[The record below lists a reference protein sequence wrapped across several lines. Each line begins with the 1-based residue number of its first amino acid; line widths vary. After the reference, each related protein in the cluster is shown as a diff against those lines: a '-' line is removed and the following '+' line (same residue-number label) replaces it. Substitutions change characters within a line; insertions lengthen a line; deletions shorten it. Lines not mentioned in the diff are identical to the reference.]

1 MNKKVLV
8 ITYSGDNLCV
18 DRVVEALHKK
28 GAEVFRFNSDHYP
41 VFIQVNA
48 SIDNEGKEQRT
59 INSPEYELDLKDV
72 TAMWYR
78 RLRLG
83 ANLTEYMEKPFISA
97 TLEESNNTLRGA
109 LDSTDIFQLDYYLK
123 HRIASNKFQQL
134 KLAQKL
140 GMNIP
145 DTLMGNNLDLAV
157 NFYINH
163 NENIIVKMQSS
174 FAIYD
179 EQGKE
184 SVVFTNKVEKSLLE
198 DADAL
203 QLCPMKFQSN
213 LEKKRELR
221 ITVVSNLLFVAAIDS
236 QKLESAKIDWR
247 KEGQALI
254 DDWYKFEISKNL
266 EAKILAFMDLY
277 QLNYGAFDFIETHD
291 GKLHFLEVNSGGE
304 FCWLDNLFE
313 GQISNALASTLLG
326 ELPQRTDRFP
336 RF

>member
-1 MNKKVLV
+1 MNKNVLV
-8 ITYSGDNLCV
+8 ITHSGDNVCV
-18 DRVVEALHKK
+18 DRVMKALEEK
-28 GAEVFRFNSDHYP
+28 GAKAYRFNSDHYP

-48 SIDNEGKEQRT
+48 SIDSGGREQRS
-59 INSPEYELDLKDV
+59 IVSPDYNLNLSEL
-72 TAMWYR
+72 TAIWYR

-83 ANLTEYMEKPFISA
+83 QNLSQYMESSFINA
-97 TLEESNNTLRGA
+97 TLEESNNTLRGT
-109 LDSTDIFQLDYYLK
+109 LDSTDIFQLDHYMK

-134 KLAQKL
+134 KIAQKL

-145 DTLMGNNLDLAV
+145 NTLMSNGLDLAV
-157 NFYINH
+157 NFYDKND
-163 NENIIVKMQSS
+163 ENIIVKMQSS

-179 EQGKE
+179 NDGNE
-184 SVVFTNKVEKSLLE
+184 SVVFTNKVDKAFLE

-221 ITVVSNLLFVAAIDS
+221 ITVVSNQLFVAAIDS
-236 QKLESAKIDWR
+236 QKLETAKDDWR
-247 KEGQALI
+247 KEGRALI
-254 DDWYKFEISKNL
+254 NDWYKFEIPKVL
-266 EAKILAFMDLY
+266 ETKILELMDMY
-277 QLNYGAFDFIETHD
+277 QLNYGALDFIQTHD

-313 GQISNALASTLLG
+313 GKISDALANTLVG
-326 ELPQRTDRFP
+326 NLPQRTDRFP

>member
-1 MNKKVLV
+1 MKKKVLV
-8 ITYSGDNLCV
+8 ITYSGDNICV
-18 DRVVEALHKK
+18 NRVVEALQKK
-28 GAEVFRFNSDHYP
+28 GAEVIRFNSDHYP

-48 SIDNEGKEQRT
+48 SIDNNGKERKT
-59 INSPEYELDLKDV
+59 IISPEYELDLIDV
-72 TAMWYR
+72 SAIWYR

-83 ANLTEYMEKPFISA
+83 ANLKDYMEAPYINA
-97 TLEESNNTLRGA
+97 TLEESNNTLRGT
-109 LDSTDIFQLDYYLK
+109 LDSMDIFQLDYYLK
-123 HRIASNKFQQL
+123 HRIAANKFQQL
-134 KLAQKL
+134 KLAQQL

-145 DTLMGNNLDLAV
+145 DTLMGNNLDQV
-157 NFYINH
+157 KDFYNNH
-163 NENIIVKMQSS
+163 NENVIVKMQSS

-179 EQGKE
+179 QEGNE
-184 SVVFTNKVEKSLLE
+184 SVVFTNKVDKSLLE

-247 KEGQALI
+247 KEGHALI
-254 DDWYKFEISKNL
+254 DDWYKFEISKEL

-313 GQISNALASTLLG
+313 GEICDALASTLLG